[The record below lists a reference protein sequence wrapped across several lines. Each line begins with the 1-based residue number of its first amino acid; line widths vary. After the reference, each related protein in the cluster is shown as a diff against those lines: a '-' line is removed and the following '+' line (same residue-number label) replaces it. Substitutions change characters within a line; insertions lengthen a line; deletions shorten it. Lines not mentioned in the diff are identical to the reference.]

1 MDWRAGVRRAF
12 HGADAGLRYTICY
25 AAAAAVALFAASY
38 LGMRHSFWATLVVL
52 MVMRREGIASVELT
66 IHYAAGTMLGVALGQ
81 SVLHFV
87 EGVVPLALLATA
99 VAALARVGFSLSPG
113 LGYLCLHG
121 VSAVPGAAG
130 RGRQRGTV
138 DPQLV
143 EMRLYDVSGRLHHRA
158 GRYAGGDL
166 PALRGAP
173 RGQGSQHPAAPGQ
186 AVVTPAPGVRMQRG
200 TLVLSAI
207 WLMGA
212 AQADPSPN
220 QGLTGDWGG
229 ARTRWYERG
238 VDLQLSYFAEPA
250 YNAAGGAAQLL
261 RSADQFIA
269 GATLDLDKLWGVPQ
283 AKVQITFTDRNGNNL
298 SADAQLGTL
307 LQVQQVYGRGNIL
320 RLTELSYDQLFF
332 DGVLDVKLGRV
343 GVGGSF
349 YVWSCQFM
357 NLSFCGELPGNI
369 VSTWYNW
376 PVSQWGA
383 RTRLRI
389 TQELKFEVGIYEVNP
404 SYLENRNG
412 TALNPSGKIGE
423 LVPFELDW
431 TPHWGAARLAGMY
444 RFGAGTTARTCRTCT
459 WRKTTSRWSSIRVC
473 RHWCAATRAAP
484 T

>member
-1 MDWRAGVRRAF
+1 
-12 HGADAGLRYTICY
+12 
-25 AAAAAVALFAASY
+25 
-38 LGMRHSFWATLVVL
+38 
-52 MVMRREGIASVELT
+52 
-66 IHYAAGTMLGVALGQ
+66 
-81 SVLHFV
+81 
-87 EGVVPLALLATA
+87 
-99 VAALARVGFSLSPG
+99 
-113 LGYLCLHG
+113 
-121 VSAVPGAAG
+121 
-130 RGRQRGTV
+130 
-138 DPQLV
+138 
-143 EMRLYDVSGRLHHRA
+143 
-158 GRYAGGDL
+158 
-166 PALRGAP
+166 
-173 RGQGSQHPAAPGQ
+173 
-186 AVVTPAPGVRMQRG
+186 MQRG
-200 TLVLSAI
+200 TLVLSAL

-269 GATLDLDKLWGVPQ
+269 GATLDLEKLWGVPQ

-332 DGVLDVKLGRV
+332 DGVLDVKLGRL

-389 TQELKFEVGIYEVNP
+389 TQELKFEVGVYEVNP

-431 TPHWGAARLAGMY
+431 TPHWGAARLAGTVPV
-444 RFGAGTTARTCRTCT
+444 RGLVRQLGPAGRVLGAKLPAAGPQ
-459 WRKTTSRWSSIRVC
+459 SG
-473 RHWCAATRAAP
+473 CAATGARPRERRLREHPAADHANGRQQRARP
-484 T
+484 ERVLQLRRRR